1 MQSGGFLGICIGPL
15 LKTGLLLKK
24 KVLRSLAKSVLV
36 PLGLTTAGLEANTGI
51 HKKSQGWAHPLDVT
65 QQTTSIMSNE
75 EMDEIMKLPERG
87 VIRAGD

>member
-24 KVLRSLAKSVLV
+24 KVLRSLAESVLV
-36 PLGLTTAGLEANTGI
+36 PLGLTTAALEANTGI

-75 EMDEIMKLPERG
+75 EMDEIMKIPERG

>member
-24 KVLRSLAKSVLV
+24 KVLRSLAESVLV
-36 PLGLTTAGLEANTGI
+36 PQGLTTAALEANTGI

-75 EMDEIMKLPERG
+75 EMDEIMKIPERG

>member
-1 MQSGGFLGICIGPL
+1 MQSGEFLGICIGPL

-24 KVLRSLAKSVLV
+24 KVLRSLAESVLV
-36 PLGLTTAGLEANTGI
+36 PLGLTTGALEANTGI
-51 HKKSQGWAHPLDVT
+51 HKKFQGWAHPLDVT

-75 EMDEIMKLPERG
+75 EMDEIMKIPERG

>member
-36 PLGLTTAGLEANTGI
+36 PLGLTTAALEANTGI
-51 HKKSQGWAHPLDVT
+51 HKESQGWAHPLDVT

>member
-1 MQSGGFLGICIGPL
+1 MQSGGFLGICIGLL

-36 PLGLTTAGLEANTGI
+36 PLGLTTAALEANTGI

>member
-1 MQSGGFLGICIGPL
+1 MQSGEFLGICIGPL

-24 KVLRSLAKSVLV
+24 KVLRSLAESVLV
-36 PLGLTTAGLEANTGI
+36 PLGLTTAALEANTGI

>member
-36 PLGLTTAGLEANTGI
+36 PLGLTTAALEANTGI

-75 EMDEIMKLPERG
+75 EMDEIMKIPERG

>member
-36 PLGLTTAGLEANTGI
+36 PLGLTTAALEANTGI

>member
-24 KVLRSLAKSVLV
+24 KVLRSLAESVLV
-36 PLGLTTAGLEANTGI
+36 PLGLTTAALEANTGI

>member
-24 KVLRSLAKSVLV
+24 KVLRSLAESVLV
-36 PLGLTTAGLEANTGI
+36 PQGLTTAALEANTGI